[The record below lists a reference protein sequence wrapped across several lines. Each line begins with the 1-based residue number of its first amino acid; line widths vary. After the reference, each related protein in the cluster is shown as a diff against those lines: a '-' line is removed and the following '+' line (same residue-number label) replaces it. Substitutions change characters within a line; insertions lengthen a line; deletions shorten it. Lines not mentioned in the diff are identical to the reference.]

1 MNNKLKSILNKKIF
15 KRRLWEGLS
24 IGLASLVVIATG
36 GLQIANAN
44 SAAINHALG
53 ISGSE
58 IERSDDEQYQYFK
71 AGYTANEYDKL
82 QKDYLDVCERVEGE
96 GLVLLKNEKL
106 KNGDK
111 ALPLADGEKISCFLT
126 GSVMFNYAT
135 SGSSGADTS
144 GYTDLKT
151 ALTNAGLS
159 VNEDLWDFYKE
170 QVDANGYGR
179 YKQGTLYVI
188 NEAPYGDFD
197 DSLIETFGEYGTAI
211 VNIARDSGEG
221 SDLTASSKVSGG
233 LDGSCL
239 SLSRE
244 EVEVLEEL
252 TSLKKEGK
260 VKKIIVLLNSSATI
274 QLDFLDK
281 QTIDVDACLW
291 VGNVGKSGINA
302 VAKALTGDIVPSGKL
317 SDTYLKDNF
326 SSPAM
331 AQQSFNNSKNFM
343 SAYENGGKLSDD
355 SQKYYGVYSEGI
367 YVGYRYYETRYTD
380 YVNSAENVGEY
391 SYSDDVAYP
400 FGYGMSYADFEYT
413 DFSVTESDDGKSF
426 NVSVTVKNN
435 SELYAGKEAVCVY
448 LQKPYTDY
456 DRENGVEKAAVELV
470 GYTKTGVLATKGTK
484 NADDEF
490 IDREKVTITVN
501 KEQFKSYDA
510 NGAKT
515 YIVDA
520 GDYYLT
526 VANGA
531 HEAANNI
538 LAAQGKTP
546 ANTQNRMDS
555 EGNAALVFSKNVET
569 LDKTTYAVS
578 SHTGTAITNQLEF
591 ADLNKYEGSDTKV
604 TYVSRSNWTGTFPK
618 AKITVAVT
626 DKMFADLQGKK
637 PIEEDKNATKPDYG
651 KNNGLNLAKLRG
663 KAYDDPDWELLLDQ
677 MTFEE
682 QSYLLTNG
690 MYTTVFVKSVV
701 KPDTSDYD
709 GPTGVVGSK
718 GGLSMPSE
726 GIWSSSFNNGL
737 IKEVGEMLAEDARAL
752 GYTGLY
758 ANAINIHRTPFG
770 GRSHEYFSEDPYLSG
785 IAAVNEIQGIQ
796 SKGVIANVK
805 HIAFNDQE
813 DHRAGGSVW
822 LNEQEAREI
831 MLLPFEYA
839 LSATEGMGNAHA
851 VMSAMNRVGTDWVG
865 ANKNVL
871 INIMHDEWNF
881 DGYCITDMAASN
893 TAYIMNYQDGISRGT
908 DVFLG
913 SGSKTALGSLKNN
926 NTFCQR
932 MREASHR
939 VLYAICNFSAAMNGI
954 TPDTTGKEAS
964 WWWQTTIIAV
974 DCVFGVLTAGAV
986 AMYVLCI
993 VKELNRKEEN

>member
-1 MNNKLKSILNKKIF
+1 MNGKFNKILNCKVF
-15 KRRLWEGLS
+15 KRRLWEGLTV
-24 IGLASLVVIATG
+24 GLASLLVLTTG
-36 GLQIANAN
+36 GLYIANSQ
-44 SAAINHALG
+44 SAAINYALN

-58 IERSDDEQYQYFK
+58 INRSDEEQYQYHK
-71 AGYTANEYDKL
+71 AAYAANEYNKL
-82 QKDYLDVCERVEGE
+82 QEDYLAICEQIEGE
-96 GLVLLKNEKL
+96 GLVLLKN
-106 KNGDK
+106 KNN
-111 ALPLADGEKISCFLT
+111 ALPLSEGDKVSCFLT
-126 GSVMFNYAT
+126 GSVSFNYAT
-135 SGSSGADTS
+135 SGSSSANTA
-144 GYTDLKT
+144 GYTNLKT

-159 VNEDLWDFYKE
+159 VNGDLWDFYE
-170 QVDANGYGR
+170 DEVADGYGR

-188 NEAPYGDFD
+188 NEAPYD
-197 DSLIETFGEYGTAI
+197 DIDDDVLDTFGEYSTAI

-221 SDLTASSKVSGG
+221 ADLTASSKVCDG

-239 SLSRE
+239 SLTQE
-244 EVEVLEEL
+244 EVDVLEEL
-252 TSLKKEGK
+252 TSLKNDRIIN
-260 VKKIIVLLNSSATI
+260 KIIVLLNSSATI

-281 QTIDVDACLW
+281 ATIDVDACMW
-291 VGNVGKSGINA
+291 IGNVGKSGINA
-302 VAKALTGDIVPSGKL
+302 VAKALTGAIVPSGKL

-331 AQQSFNNSKNFM
+331 AQQSFNSNKNFM
-343 SAYENGGKLSDD
+343 SAYENGGNLSDD

-380 YVNSAENVGEY
+380 YVNAAQNVGDY
-391 SYSDDVAYP
+391 DYLDDVAYS
-400 FGYGMSYADFEYT
+400 FGYGKSYADFEYT
-413 DFSVTESDDGKSF
+413 DFSVTESEDGKSF
-426 NVSVTVKNN
+426 DVTVTVTNN
-435 SELYAGKEAVCVY
+435 SERYSGKEVVCVY

-456 DRENGVEKAAVELV
+456 DKDNGVEKAAVELV
-470 GYTKTGVLATKGTK
+470 GYKKTDEIAKKGETNDKGEPINSAT
-484 NADDEF
+484 
-490 IDREKVTITVN
+490 VTINVS

-538 LAAQGKTP
+538 LAKQGKTP
-546 ANTQNRMDS
+546 LNTDGRMDA
-555 EGNAALVFSKNVET
+555 EGNQELVYVKNIEALDT
-569 LDKTTYAVS
+569 TTYSVS
-578 SHTGTAITNQLEF
+578 SHTGNTITNQLEF
-591 ADLNKYEGSDTKV
+591 ADLNKYEGSNTSV
-604 TYVSRSNWTGTFPK
+604 TYVSRKDWTGTFPK
-618 AKITVAVT
+618 AKITVSVT
-626 DKMFADLQGKK
+626 DKMYADLQGKK
-637 PIEEDKNATKPDYG
+637 PIENDENATKPNYG
-651 KNNGLNLAKLRG
+651 KNNGLTLAKLRG

-690 MYTTVFVKSVV
+690 MYTTVVVESVA
-701 KPDTSDYD
+701 KPDTNDYD

-718 GGLSMPSE
+718 GELSFPSE
-726 GIWSSSFNNGL
+726 GIWASSFNNKL
-737 IKEVGEMLAEDARAL
+737 IKKVGEMLANDARAL

-770 GRSHEYFSEDPYLSG
+770 GRSHEYFSEDPYLSA
-785 IAAVNEIQGIQ
+785 IAAVYEIQGIQ

-839 LSATEGMGNAHA
+839 LSSAEGMGNAHA

-871 INIMHDEWNF
+871 LNIMHDEWNF

-913 SGSKTALGSLKNN
+913 SGSKTALDSFKNN
-926 NTFCQR
+926 NTYCQR

-939 VLYAICNFSAAMNGI
+939 VLYAVCNFSASMNGI
-954 TPDTTGKEAS
+954 TPDTKVAAAG

-974 DCVFGVLTAGAV
+974 DCVLGVLTGGAA
-986 AMYVLCI
+986 AMYVLCLI
-993 VKELNRKEEN
+993 KEFNRKQED

>member
-1 MNNKLKSILNKKIF
+1 MRKGLKNVLNHRIF
-15 KRRLWEGLS
+15 KKRLWEGLS
-24 IGLASLVVIATG
+24 VGLASLVVIATG

-44 SAAINHALG
+44 SAALNHALG
-53 ISGSE
+53 ISGSS
-58 IERSDDEQYQYFK
+58 IERVEDEEYQYYK
-71 AGYTANEYDKL
+71 SAYGADEYDKL
-82 QKDYLDVCERVEGE
+82 QADYLDVCERVEGE
-96 GLVLLKNEKL
+96 GLVLLKND
-106 KNGDK
+106 NK
-111 ALPLADGEKISCFLT
+111 ALPLADGDKVSCFLT

-135 SGSSGADTS
+135 SGSSSADTS
-144 GYTDLKT
+144 GYANLKT
-151 ALTNAGLS
+151 ALTDAGLS
-159 VNEDLWDFYKE
+159 VNEDLWDFYCE
-170 QVDANGYGR
+170 QVVGNGYGR

-197 DSLIETFGEYGTAI
+197 DDLIATFTDYGTAI

-221 SDLTASSKVSGG
+221 SDLTASSRISGG

-252 TSLKKEGK
+252 TALKKAGK

-281 QTIDVDACLW
+281 ESIDVDACMW
-291 VGNVGKSGINA
+291 VGNVGKNGINA

-331 AQQSFNNSKNFM
+331 AQQSFNDNKTFM
-343 SAYENGGKLSDD
+343 SAYENGEKLSDD

-380 YVNSAENVGEY
+380 YVNGVQNVGEY
-391 SYSDDVAYP
+391 SYSSEVAYP
-400 FGYGMSYADFEYT
+400 FGYGLSYADFDYT
-413 DFSVTESDDGKSF
+413 NFSVTEATDGNSF
-426 NVSVTVKNN
+426 TVSVTVKNN
-435 SELYAGKEAVCVY
+435 SVMYDGKEAVCVY
-448 LQKPYTDY
+448 LQKPYTEY
-456 DRENGVEKAAVELV
+456 DIANGVEKAAVELV
-470 GYTKTGVLATKGTK
+470 GYTKTGVIPHGGEQT
-484 NADDEF
+484 
-490 IDREKVTITVN
+490 VSITVD

-538 LAAQGKTP
+538 LAKQGKTK
-546 ANTQNRMDS
+546 ANTQNRMDA
-555 EGNAALVFSKNVET
+555 EGNSDLVFVKNVEA
-569 LDKTTYAVS
+569 LDTTTYAVS
-578 SHTGTAITNQLEF
+578 SHTGNAITNQLEF
-591 ADLNKYEGSDTKV
+591 ADLNKYEGSNTTV

-618 AKITVAVT
+618 SKITVAVT
-626 DKMFADLQGKK
+626 DKMYADLQAKK
-637 PIEEDKNATKPDYG
+637 AIEEDADATKPVYG
-651 KNNGLNLAKLRG
+651 KNYGLNLAKLRG
-663 KAYDDPDWELLLDQ
+663 KAYNDDDWELLLDQ

-690 MYTTVFVKSVV
+690 MYTTAFVESAV
-701 KPDTSDYD
+701 KPDTADYD

-718 GGLSMPSE
+718 GGLSFPSE
-726 GIWSSSFNNGL
+726 GIWASSFNNQL
-737 IKEVGEMLAEDARAL
+737 IQNVGEMLAEDARAL

-785 IAAVNEIQGIQ
+785 TAAVYEIQGIQ

-839 LSATEGMGNAHA
+839 LSASEGMGNAHA

-893 TAYIMNYQDGISRGT
+893 TAYIMNYQDGIANGT

-913 SGSKTALGSLKNN
+913 SGSKSALDSYKNN
-926 NTFCQR
+926 NTYCQR

-939 VLYAICNFSAAMNGI
+939 ILYAVCNYSAAMNGI
-954 TPDTTGKEAS
+954 TPDTTGSAS
-964 WWWQTTIIAV
+964 NWWWQTAIIAA
-974 DCVFGVLTAGAV
+974 DCVLGVLTAGATT
-986 AMYVLCI
+986 MYVLSFI
-993 VKELNRKEEN
+993 KERINKKED